1 MYEEKNFHIISLT
14 VVDPHYYLLLGEK
27 RTTEISAATIQ
38 QIIIKTWTLDMKLKL
53 YIPIRYQKKKDKKV

>member
-1 MYEEKNFHIISLT
+1 MYEEKNFHIIPLT

-38 QIIIKTWTLDMKLKL
+38 QIIIKT
-53 YIPIRYQKKKDKKV
+53 